1 MKPFRRIACFAA
13 LAWAATATA
22 QIVPRVDVYTTYSD
36 NIFQNVNHRA
46 DWVTQADIDFDW
58 SPTDA
63 LNLYYTGNANVFSQ
77 FSDLFNHTH
86 GLGLTYQ
93 RPGEGRDLFYAG
105 GQLAVRLDRPD
116 YAYRE
121 YAEGNAFAALK
132 TYLRDDLLA
141 RLSYNLYLQEYLNA
155 TEYSFAEQ
163 SLFAQISRFLP
174 SRTTLQ
180 AGAELGLKTYL
191 RDAAVEE
198 DGIEA
203 RAGSGRNLVQLVGRA
218 KVAQSL
224 AQSAGLQA
232 EYVLRANLSGSS
244 RFADTQ
250 LYNPDDDLFDDRFA
264 YEGHALNARL
274 KYLAGAGL
282 LLEAGASWEKRT
294 YPGRP
299 ALDLDGFL
307 LASEA
312 SRRDTRRSLS
322 LGAGRSFFPRS
333 GLASEVRLNL
343 RWRYADTASNDPYY
357 DAAAQT
363 YSVGAELDF

>member
-1 MKPFRRIACFAA
+1 MKPIYWIACLAA
-13 LAWAATATA
+13 LGSTATA
-22 QIVPRVDVYTTYSD
+22 QMTPRIDVYTTYSD
-36 NIFQNVNHRA
+36 NIFHNVNGRA

-58 SPTDA
+58 SPTEA
-63 LNLYYTGNANVFSQ
+63 LNLYYTGNANVFSE

-86 GLGLTYQ
+86 GIGLTYQ
-93 RPGEGRDLFYAG
+93 QLGEGRDLFYAG
-105 GQLAVRLDRPD
+105 GQLALRLDRPD

-121 YAEGNAFAALK
+121 YAEGNAFAGLK
-132 TYLRDDLLA
+132 TYLREDLLA
-141 RLSYNLYLQEYLNA
+141 RLSYNLYLQEFLNA
-155 TEYSFAEQ
+155 SEYSFAEQ
-163 SLFAQISRFLP
+163 SLFAQVSRFLP

-191 RDAAVEE
+191 RDPAAAE

-218 KVAQSL
+218 KAAQSL

-232 EYVLRANLSGSS
+232 EYILRANLSGSS

-264 YEGHALNARL
+264 YEGHTLSARL
-274 KYLAGAGL
+274 KYLAHAGL

-307 LASEA
+307 LANEA

-322 LGAGRSFFPRS
+322 LGAGRSFFPQS
-333 GLASEVRLNL
+333 GLTSEIRLNL
-343 RWRYADTASNDPYY
+343 QWRYADTASNDPYY
-357 DAAAQT
+357 DSDSQT
-363 YSVGAELDF
+363 YSVGVELDF